1 MDRRI
6 ADYLSFLSSER
17 GASAHTLRGY
27 RQDLTQFAGYL
38 RDAASLT
45 MGAQAPQVDRVH
57 IRGYLAW
64 LALRGARKS
73 TMARKLAVV
82 RAWCDYG
89 IRMGWLTANPARLV
103 PMPKVDRRLPRIL
116 SVDEV
121 MALMEEPMK
130 RWKSDHEHVRPMGPG
145 VGADAPTNNAKGAL
159 LAGRQGKGH
168 APPDLNDAM
177 ALMDEPGRQAA
188 APALG
193 SRGSTVAVMR
203 DQAILELA
211 YSTGIRVSELVGI
224 NIGDLQPDAGFLLVR
239 GKGKRERL
247 VPVGR
252 AALDAIERYRTA
264 LRAERPA
271 VSGGSTAPLFVNHR
285 GGRLSARSVE
295 RLVARYSRLVSANGP
310 VGPHALRH
318 SCATHLLESGADLRA
333 IQELLGHASLATTE
347 RYTHL
352 NADRL
357 MAVYDR
363 AHPRAK
369 RT

>member
-6 ADYLSFLSSER
+6 KEYLSFLSAER
-17 GASAHTLRGY
+17 GASPHTLRGY
-27 RQDLTQFAGYL
+27 RQDLEQLMGYMKT
-38 RDAASLT
+38 APSMT
-45 MGAQAPQVDRVH
+45 MGKPVTQVERVH
-57 IRGYLAW
+57 VRGYLAW
-64 LALRGARKS
+64 LAQRGARKS

-89 IRMGWLTANPARLV
+89 VMMGWLASNPAKLV
-103 PMPKVDRRLPRIL
+103 PMPKVDRRLPRVL
-116 SVDEV
+116 NVDEAL
-121 MALMEEPMK
+121 ALM
-130 RWKSDHEHVRPMGPG
+130 S
-145 VGADAPTNNAKGAL
+145 
-159 LAGRQGKGH
+159 
-168 APPDLNDAM
+168 
-177 ALMDEPGRQAA
+177 EPGRQAA
-188 APALG
+188 AGKGVSVISL
-193 SRGSTVAVMR
+193 R

-211 YSTGIRVSELVGI
+211 YSTGIRVSELVGV
-224 NIGDLQPDAGFLLVR
+224 NGADLQQDAGFLLVR

-252 AALDAIERYRTA
+252 AALEAIGRYRDA
-264 LRAERPA
+264 LRAAHPQA
-271 VSGGSTAPLFVNHR
+271 GGSANAPLFVNHR

-295 RLVARYSRLVSANGP
+295 RLVVRYSRLVSANGP
-310 VGPHALRH
+310 VSPHALRH

-357 MAVYDR
+357 LMVYDQ

-369 RT
+369 LK

>member
-1 MDRRI
+1 MDQRI
-6 ADYLSFLSSER
+6 DEYLSFLAAER

-27 RQDLTQFAGYL
+27 RQDLVQFAGYL
-38 RDAASLT
+38 RSGASIT
-45 MGAQAPQVDRVH
+45 MGDQVPQVERLHV
-57 IRGYLAW
+57 RGYLAW
-64 LALRGARKS
+64 LAQRGARKS

-89 IRMGWLTANPARLV
+89 IRMGWLASNPAKLV
-103 PMPKVDRRLPRIL
+103 PMPKVDRRLPRVLNI
-116 SVDEV
+116 DEA

-130 RWKSDHEHVRPMGPG
+130 RWKLEHERVRTMGSG
-145 VGADAPTNNAKGAL
+145 VGAL
-159 LAGRQGKGH
+159 
-168 APPDLNDAM
+168 
-177 ALMDEPGRQAA
+177 
-188 APALG
+188 
-193 SRGSTVAVMR
+193 R

-211 YSTGIRVSELVGI
+211 YSTGIRVSELVGV
-224 NIGDLQPDAGFLLVR
+224 NLGDLQPDAGFLLVR

-252 AALDAIERYRTA
+252 AALEAIDRYRTA
-264 LRAERPA
+264 WHAGKA
-271 VSGGSTAPLFVNHR
+271 VIRHQANDPLFLNSR
-285 GGRLSARSVE
+285 GARLSARSVE
-295 RLVARYSRLVSANGP
+295 RLVAHYSRLVSASGP

-357 MAVYDR
+357 LAVYDQ

-369 RT
+369 RK

>member
-6 ADYLSFLSSER
+6 KEYLSFLSAER

-38 RDAASLT
+38 LSAASMT
-45 MGAQAPQVDRVH
+45 MGRQATQVERIHV
-57 IRGYLAW
+57 RGYLAW
-64 LALRGARKS
+64 LARRGVRKS

-89 IRMGWLTANPARLV
+89 IRMGWLASNPAKLV
-103 PMPKVDRRLPRIL
+103 PMPKVDRRLPRVLNI
-116 SVDEV
+116 DE
-121 MALMEEPMK
+121 
-130 RWKSDHEHVRPMGPG
+130 
-145 VGADAPTNNAKGAL
+145 
-159 LAGRQGKGH
+159 
-168 APPDLNDAM
+168 AM
-177 ALMDEPGRQAA
+177 ALMSEPGRQIAA
-188 APALG
+188 SGSVSKSSSVMAL
-193 SRGSTVAVMR
+193 R

-211 YSTGIRVSELVGI
+211 YSTGIRVSELVGV
-224 NIGDLQPDAGFLLVR
+224 NGGDLQLDAGFLLVR

-252 AALDAIERYRTA
+252 AALEAISRYRA
-264 LRAERPA
+264 AWRADKSA
-271 VSGGSTAPLFVNHR
+271 IGDNANAPLFVNNR
-285 GGRLSARSVE
+285 GGRLSARGVE
-295 RLVARYSRLVSANGP
+295 RLVARYSRLVSASGP

-357 MAVYDR
+357 LAVYDQ

-369 RT
+369 LK

>member
-6 ADYLSFLSSER
+6 ADYLSYLSSER

-45 MGAQAPQVDRVH
+45 MGAQAPQVERVH

-89 IRMGWLTANPARLV
+89 IQMGWLTSNPARLV
-103 PMPKVDRRLPRIL
+103 PMPKVDRRLPRVL
-116 SVDEV
+116 SVDE
-121 MALMEEPMK
+121 
-130 RWKSDHEHVRPMGPG
+130 
-145 VGADAPTNNAKGAL
+145 
-159 LAGRQGKGH
+159 
-168 APPDLNDAM
+168 AM

-224 NIGDLQPDAGFLLVR
+224 NGGDLQPDAGFLLVR

-252 AALDAIERYRTA
+252 AALDAIDRYRTA
-264 LRAERPA
+264 LRVERPA
-271 VSGGSTAPLFVNHR
+271 MSSGSTAPLFVNHR

-310 VGPHALRH
+310 IGPHALRH

>member
-6 ADYLSFLSSER
+6 EDFLSYLSGER

-27 RQDLTQFAGYL
+27 RQDLTQFSGYL

-45 MGAQAPQVDRVH
+45 AGRQGPQIERVH

-73 TMARKLAVV
+73 TMARKLAVI

-89 IRMGWLTANPARLV
+89 VRMGWLTSNPARLV
-103 PMPKVDRRLPRIL
+103 PMPKVDRRLPRVL
-116 SVDEV
+116 SVDE
-121 MALMEEPMK
+121 AL
-130 RWKSDHEHVRPMGPG
+130 
-145 VGADAPTNNAKGAL
+145 
-159 LAGRQGKGH
+159 
-168 APPDLNDAM
+168 
-177 ALMDEPGRQAA
+177 ALMDEPSRQAA
-188 APALG
+188 VPAARPKRSAVPAL
-193 SRGSTVAVMR
+193 R
-203 DQAILELA
+203 DQAMLELA

-224 NIGDLQPDAGFLLVR
+224 NGGDLQPDAGFLLVR

-271 VSGGSTAPLFVNHR
+271 MSSGATAPLFVNHR
-285 GGRLSARSVE
+285 GGRLSTRSVE
-295 RLVARYSRLVSANGP
+295 RLVARYSRAVSANGP

-357 MAVYDR
+357 LAVYDR

-369 RT
+369 RPAGGST

>member
-6 ADYLSFLSSER
+6 ADYLSYLSSER

-45 MGAQAPQVDRVH
+45 MGAQAPQVERVH

-89 IRMGWLTANPARLV
+89 IQMGWLTSNPARLV
-103 PMPKVDRRLPRIL
+103 PMPKVDRRLPRVL
-116 SVDEV
+116 SVDEAI
-121 MALMEEPMK
+121 ALMQEPLK
-130 RWKSDHEHVRPMGPG
+130 HGKLENERVRPMGVVRG
-145 VGADAPTNNAKGAL
+145 S
-159 LAGRQGKGH
+159 KGH
-168 APPDLNDAM
+168 ASPDSNDAL
-177 ALMDEPGRQAA
+177 ALMSEPDRQAA
-188 APALG
+188 PDSG
-193 SRGSTVAVMR
+193 SKPVRVMTLR

-211 YSTGIRVSELVGI
+211 YSTGIRVSELVGV
-224 NIGDLQPDAGFLLVR
+224 NGADLQPDAGFLLVR

-252 AALDAIERYRTA
+252 AALAAIDRYRTA
-264 LRAERPA
+264 LSATMPAAGRA
-271 VSGGSTAPLFVNHR
+271 SNDPLFVNHR

-295 RLVARYSRLVSANGP
+295 RLVARYSRAVSANGP

-357 MAVYDR
+357 LSVYDQ

-369 RT
+369 PPVRKAT

>member
-1 MDRRI
+1 MDERI
-6 ADYLSFLSSER
+6 NNYLNFLSAER

-27 RQDLTQFAGYL
+27 RQDLAQFTGYL
-38 RDAASLT
+38 RSAASIS
-45 MGAQAPQVDRVH
+45 MGHQASQIERIHV
-57 IRGYLAW
+57 RGYLAW
-64 LALRGARKS
+64 LAQRGARKS

-89 IRMGWLTANPARLV
+89 IRMGWLASNPAKLV
-103 PMPKVDRRLPRIL
+103 PMPKVDRRLPRVL
-116 SVDEV
+116 SVDEAL
-121 MALMEEPMK
+121 ALMQEPLK
-130 RWKSDHEHVRPMGPG
+130 HLKIENERVRPMGPG
-145 VGADAPTNNAKGAL
+145 VGAVAPKNNAKGDL
-159 LAGRQGKGH
+159 PDGRQGKGH
-168 APPDLNDAM
+168 APPDSNEAL
-177 ALMDEPGRQAA
+177 ALMHEPGRQAA
-188 APALG
+188 AAGPG
-193 SRGSTVAVMR
+193 SKGPSITVLR
-203 DQAILELA
+203 DRAILELA
-211 YSTGIRVSELVGI
+211 YSTGIRVSELVGV
-224 NIGDLQPDAGFLLVR
+224 NRGDLQQDAGFLLVR

-252 AALDAIERYRTA
+252 AALEAIDRYRTA
-264 LRAERPA
+264 WEAGKAGVRHQ
-271 VSGGSTAPLFVNHR
+271 TNDPLFLNSR

-357 MAVYDR
+357 LAVYDQ

-369 RT
+369 PK

>member
-6 ADYLSFLSSER
+6 ADFLSFLSSER

-27 RQDLTQFAGYL
+27 RQDLAQFAGYL

-45 MGAQAPQVDRVH
+45 MGTQAPQVERVH

-73 TMARKLAVV
+73 TMARKLAVI

-89 IRMGWLTANPARLV
+89 IRMGWLTSNPARLV
-103 PMPKVDRRLPRIL
+103 PMPKVDRRLPRVL
-116 SVDEV
+116 SVDEAL
-121 MALMEEPMK
+121 ALMEEP
-130 RWKSDHEHVRPMGPG
+130 RRRTESPA
-145 VGADAPTNNAKGAL
+145 ADSKC
-159 LAGRQGKGH
+159 
-168 APPDLNDAM
+168 
-177 ALMDEPGRQAA
+177 
-188 APALG
+188 
-193 SRGSTVAVMR
+193 STVVVLR

-224 NIGDLQPDAGFLLVR
+224 NFGDLQPDAGFLLVR

-252 AALDAIERYRTA
+252 AAVDAVDRYRTA

-271 VSGGSTAPLFVNHR
+271 VSGGSTAPLFVNHQ
-285 GGRLSARSVE
+285 GGRLSTRSVE
-295 RLVARYSRLVSANGP
+295 RLVARYSRAVSANGP

>member
-6 ADYLSFLSSER
+6 KEYLSFLSAER

-27 RQDLTQFAGYL
+27 RQDLEQFAGYL
-38 RDAASLT
+38 RSAASIT
-45 MGAQAPQVDRVH
+45 MGKQAPQVERLHV
-57 IRGYLAW
+57 RGYLAW
-64 LALRGARKS
+64 LAQRGARKS

-89 IRMGWLTANPARLV
+89 IRMGWLTSNPAKLV
-103 PMPKVDRRLPRIL
+103 PMPKVDRRLPRVL
-116 SVDEV
+116 SVDEAI
-121 MALMEEPMK
+121 ALMQEPVK
-130 RWKSDHEHVRPMGPG
+130 RWKMENERVRPMGPG
-145 VGADAPTNNAKGAL
+145 VGADTPTYNARGDL
-159 LAGRQGKGH
+159 SAGRQGKGH
-168 APPDLNDAM
+168 APPDSNDAM
-177 ALMDEPGRQAA
+177 ALMREPGRQAA
-188 APALG
+188 NG
-193 SRGSTVAVMR
+193 KGTAVMALR

-211 YSTGIRVSELVGI
+211 YSTGIRVSELVGV
-224 NIGDLQPDAGFLLVR
+224 NGGDLQQDAGFLLVR

-252 AALDAIERYRTA
+252 AALEAIDRYRDG
-264 LRAERPA
+264 LRVERLDEGRGA
-271 VSGGSTAPLFVNHR
+271 QAPLFVNR
-285 GGRLSARSVE
+285 LGGRLSARSVE
-295 RLVARYSRLVSANGP
+295 RLVARYSRLVSANGA

-357 MAVYDR
+357 LAVYDQ

-369 RT
+369 GSK

>member
-6 ADYLSFLSSER
+6 NEYLSFLSAER
-17 GASAHTLRGY
+17 GASVHTLRGY
-27 RQDLTQFAGYL
+27 RQDLVQFAGYL
-38 RDAASLT
+38 RSAASIP
-45 MGAQAPQVDRVH
+45 MEKPIPQQIERIHV
-57 IRGYLAW
+57 RGYLAW
-64 LALRGARKS
+64 LAQRGARKS

-89 IRMGWLTANPARLV
+89 IRMGWLASNPAKLV
-103 PMPKVDRRLPRIL
+103 PMPKVDRRLPRVLNI
-116 SVDEV
+116 DE
-121 MALMEEPMK
+121 
-130 RWKSDHEHVRPMGPG
+130 
-145 VGADAPTNNAKGAL
+145 
-159 LAGRQGKGH
+159 
-168 APPDLNDAM
+168 AM
-177 ALMDEPGRQAA
+177 ALMIEPGRQAA
-188 APALG
+188 AAGAG
-193 SRGSTVAVMR
+193 SKGSAVTVLR

-211 YSTGIRVSELVGI
+211 YSTGIRVSELVGV
-224 NIGDLQPDAGFLLVR
+224 NRGDLQQDAGFLLVR

-252 AALDAIERYRTA
+252 AALEAIDRYRTA
-264 LRAERPA
+264 WHAGKPVVRHHAND
-271 VSGGSTAPLFVNHR
+271 PLFVNNR

-295 RLVARYSRLVSANGP
+295 RLVAHYSRLVSASGP

-357 MAVYDR
+357 LAVYDQT
-363 AHPRAK
+363 HPRAK
-369 RT
+369 PK